1 MQAGDSAGSKCAIS
15 KKFNWAIPESRYAR
29 CWNLTLNLMTK
40 QFRVIQIVALF
51 EAAKGVIVLLAATG
65 LLSLVHRNVYAI
77 AVALVEH
84 THLNPASKYPR
95 IFLEAASHL
104 QDTRLLLLAI
114 GAAAYATIRLVEAY
128 GLYRERQWAEV
139 LAAVSGAI
147 YVPFELLALLRSPT
161 WHGLAILLVN
171 LLVVVFMVRALVSR
185 RDASNGSL

>member
-1 MQAGDSAGSKCAIS
+1 
-15 KKFNWAIPESRYAR
+15 
-29 CWNLTLNLMTK
+29 MTK
-40 QFRVIQIVALF
+40 QFRVIEIVALF

-77 AVALVEH
+77 AVTLVEH

-128 GLYRERQWAEV
+128 GLFRERQWAEV

-147 YVPFELLALLRSPT
+147 YVPFELLALLHSPT

-171 LLVVVFMVRALVSR
+171 LLVVAVMVRALASR